1 MKKTLLIGCIKTI
14 CVSLLSFF
22 IFSFNAQ
29 AQLLNQT
36 LTITSPNTLPVQGTL
51 VATASS
57 TAALGLGGS
66 IVFSIT
72 SGSGS
77 ATVNAT
83 SGLITGIGSGTV
95 TLVASTAGNLVYAP
109 ATTSQ
114 ILNITSTTPTL
125 SITSANTL
133 NVNETLTA
141 TVSTTAIN
149 SSGGGITYAI
159 VAGSG
164 SATVNSTTGFVTAI
178 SVGTVTLTAT
188 SAGDANYYPAS
199 VSQLIT
205 INKTTPTLTII
216 SANTVNVN
224 GALTVTTST
233 NATGGR
239 GGLITYAI
247 ATGSGSATINSGTG
261 LLIGYSV
268 GTVTVTATSAGDTNY
283 YSTSV
288 SQLITINKTT
298 PTLTITSADTVNVNG
313 SLTATT
319 NTSATGGRGG
329 AFGYSILAGSGS
341 ATVNS
346 STGLINGVSAGTVI
360 LMVSSAGDSSYNS
373 ASASQVLIINMITPT
388 LTITSSNQLN
398 VDGSLSATVVTTA
411 TDGRGGAFSYSI
423 FAGSGSATV
432 NSSAGLI
439 NGVSAGT
446 VTLMVSSVGDSS
458 YNSASA
464 SQVLTINMITP
475 TLTITSSNQL
485 NVDGSLSATVV
496 TTATDGRGGAFSY
509 SILGGSGSAT
519 VDSSTGL
526 ISGVGAGT
534 AILLVS
540 SAGDASYNPAS
551 ATQLLTVNMIT
562 PTLTIT
568 SSNQLNVD
576 GSLSATVVTTATGG
590 LGGAFSYSIL
600 GGSGSATVD
609 SSSGLISGIGSGT
622 VTLQVSSAG
631 DASYNPASTSQ
642 VLTINMITPTLT
654 ISSGNMVNV
663 GGSLSATVVTT
674 ATDGRGGAITF
685 VIFGGSGSATVDSNT
700 GLINGISAGTVTL
713 TASSSGDTSYYP
725 SSASQLIVISKNTPT
740 LTISLSGTLQI
751 GGASVT
757 AIAHTT
763 AMGGM
768 GGLITYSITGGSGS
782 ATINST
788 TGLINTISTGTITL
802 TASSAG
808 DTNYNATSVSQG
820 FTINKNTP
828 VLAFNMANSVNVDAA
843 IQCAISTTAN
853 NGGIITYSVMYG
865 TGIAILNSGTGGI
878 LTGVQVGSV
887 ILTAT
892 SAATANY
899 SSTSISQTIMIYRA
913 TPTLTVT
920 SANSM
925 IVGHTLTAKVN
936 TSATYNRG
944 GTVTFSIIAGSG
956 SATVNPS
963 TGLITAISA
972 GTVTLVAMSAGNA
985 NYYPGTVTQVITISS
1000 SMLMAEIPAKTPIEN
1015 GYNTT
1020 NERDGVVDLGV
1031 VASKAL
1037 SPNGDGYNDT
1047 FIIQNI
1053 EKGSVPKCMIGNIWI
1068 KYDRKY

>member
-199 VSQLIT
+199 ASQLIT

-261 LLIGYSV
+261 LLIGYSA

-341 ATVNS
+341 ATVNP

-423 FAGSGSATV
+423 
-432 NSSAGLI
+432 
-439 NGVSAGT
+439 
-446 VTLMVSSVGDSS
+446 
-458 YNSASA
+458 
-464 SQVLTINMITP
+464 
-475 TLTITSSNQL
+475 
-485 NVDGSLSATVV
+485 
-496 TTATDGRGGAFSY
+496 
-509 SILGGSGSAT
+509 LGGSGSAT
-519 VDSSTGL
+519 VDPSTGL

-551 ATQLLTVNMIT
+551 ATQLLTVNVIT

-590 LGGAFSYSIL
+590 LGGEFSYSIL

-740 LTISLSGTLQI
+740 LTISLFGTLQI

-788 TGLINTISTGTITL
+788 TGLINTISAGTITL

-828 VLAFNMANSVNVDAA
+828 VLAFNMVNSVNVDAT

-1053 EKGSVPKCMIGNIWI
+1053 EKYPSNEVVIANRSGEAVFKAEGYNNDTILFAGRSRTGVELPDGMYYYTVIFYNQGKMNKCVGYF
-1068 KYDRKY
+1068 KLRR